1 MKAKRIISVLLA
13 GIIASSAALSV
24 SAATISDVSVFGD
37 TVVKANIVD
46 PGSVSY
52 VITIP
57 STADF
62 GAAGSAGH
70 VRRSAELRLPHRQ
83 HNA

>member
-46 PGSVSY
+46 PG
-52 VITIP
+52 
-57 STADF
+57 
-62 GAAGSAGH
+62 
-70 VRRSAELRLPHRQ
+70 
-83 HNA
+83 